1 MTYDLTLWTGLAI
14 LLALTLTAATWLVDH
29 DLDDIRWPRRPAALP
44 LRPRDPAVRL
54 LRAMLG
60 QCPDHDDCNRDH
72 YLAAPDP
79 EPISLALMNW
89 RLADA
94 EALAVMARALLIVGT

>member
-29 DLDDIRWPRRPAALP
+29 DLDDIRWPRRPAAPPTRVGLFE
-44 LRPRDPAVRL
+44 
-54 LRAMLG
+54 
-60 QCPDHDDCNRDH
+60 
-72 YLAAPDP
+72 AAAHDP

-94 EALAVMARALLIVGT
+94 EALAVMARALLIIGA